1 MRSVVAV
8 ALLGFIPAAELIS
21 VAMRWRTDGPHMKTL
36 GIRRDS
42 STSVSTGASVAVVV
56 IVTGATAA
64 VLLLLLVLVVVVML
78 VIVVVVVVVV
88 KGVAVAKAASDAIAT
103 RSSLGGTQS
112 KSAAA
117 RGTRPVENP
126 VARIVGTAL
135 LIVAPDASVT
145 VLLQLPLLSSRA
157 VLLVKRTT

>member
-1 MRSVVAV
+1 MAV
-8 ALLGFIPAAELIS
+8 ALLGLIPAAELIS

-78 VIVVVVVVVV
+78 VIVVVV
-88 KGVAVAKAASDAIAT
+88 KGVAVAKAASDVIAT